1 LDLEGVVLPL
11 VASDGLRNL
20 VKVPLLSQD
29 IVSPSL
35 KSNIVST
42 NAFSNSVEWK
52 LRDNVEWSVDVETKF
67 FIESLSFSL
76 RTFIKI
82 QDIPFLVDTLA
93 IVIDSNWLS
102 LLILRWGV
110 KDSIVILEVNK
121 LRA

>member
-11 VASDGLRNL
+11 VASDGLRHL
-20 VKVPLLSQD
+20 VKVPLLSLD

-35 KSNIVST
+35 KSNIIST

-76 RTFIKI
+76 WTFIKI

>member
-1 LDLEGVVLPL
+1 LDFEGIVLPL

-20 VKVPLLSQD
+20 IEVPLLSFN

-52 LRDNVEWSVDVETKF
+52 LRDNVEWSVDVETEF
-67 FIESLSFSL
+67 LIESLGFSL

-82 QDIPFLVDTLA
+82 QDIPFLIDTLA

-102 LLILRWGV
+102 LLILRCCV

-121 LRA
+121 L